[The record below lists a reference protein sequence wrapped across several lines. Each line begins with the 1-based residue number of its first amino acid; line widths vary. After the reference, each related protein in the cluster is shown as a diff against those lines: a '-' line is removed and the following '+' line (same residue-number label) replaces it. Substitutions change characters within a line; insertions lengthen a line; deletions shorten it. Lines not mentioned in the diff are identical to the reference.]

1 LKSRLVDFAFWLGWN
16 ALWVMPQRIAFFLF
30 DKAAYITWR
39 SKGNSIKQLELNL
52 SRVLNCS
59 PDDLQIRPLSLRAM
73 KSYMRYYCETFM
85 LPRWTDEQLF
95 ERVRA
100 ENSIQVVDALK
111 TGGAVLTLP
120 HLANW
125 DWAGAWAARYF
136 GSLCTVAER
145 LRPEGVFQKFL
156 KARESIGIT
165 LMPLTGEG
173 GTYEFLRHHIN
184 QGRLVALL
192 GDRDVARSGMGN
204 QFFGHRTALPI
215 GAALLA
221 LDTGRPLFTCAPWYD
236 GETLVISFDSEIIFD
251 RSPVQGRDRL
261 RRAQEITKLV
271 AANFENHIR
280 SHPENWHQLQP
291 VWPDLV
297 LGNVSPEV
305 SQETAS

>member
-1 LKSRLVDFAFWLGWN
+1 
-16 ALWVMPQRIAFFLF
+16 MAFFLF
-30 DKAAYITWR
+30 DKAAQITWR
-39 SKGNSIKQLELNL
+39 REVNSIKQLELNL
-52 SRVLNCS
+52 SRVLDCN
-59 PDDLQIRPLSLRAM
+59 PDDPQIRALSLRTM
-73 KSYMRYYCETFM
+73 QSYMRYYCETFM
-85 LPRWTDEQLF
+85 LPRWNDEQLLG
-95 ERVRA
+95 RVRA
-100 ENSIQVVDALK
+100 ENSNPVVEALK
-111 TGGAVLTLP
+111 SGGAVLTLP

-156 KARESIGIT
+156 KARESRGIT

-173 GTYEFLRHHIN
+173 GTYEYLRQHIN

-204 QFFGHRTALPI
+204 LLFGHRTSLPI

-271 AANFENHIR
+271 ATNFENHIR

-291 VWPDLV
+291 IWPDLV
-297 LGNVSPEV
+297 VGKVLPGVV
-305 SQETAS
+305 QETAP

>member
-1 LKSRLVDFAFWLGWN
+1 MAY
-16 ALWVMPQRIAFFLF
+16 FLF
-30 DKAAYITWR
+30 DKAAHITWR
-39 SKGNSIKQLELNL
+39 REVTSVRQLELNL
-52 SRVLNCS
+52 SRVLECS
-59 PDDLQIRPLSLRAM
+59 LDDSRIRPLSLRNM
-73 KSYMRYYCETFM
+73 QSYMRYYCETFM
-85 LPRWTDEQLF
+85 LPRWTDEQLLD
-95 ERVRA
+95 RVRA
-100 ENSIQVVDALK
+100 ENSMQVVEALRS
-111 TGGAVLTLP
+111 GGAVLTLP

-156 KARESIGIT
+156 KARESRGIT

-173 GTYEFLRHHIN
+173 GTYEFLRQHIM

-192 GDRDVARSGMGN
+192 GDRDVAKNGMGN
-204 QFFGHRTALPI
+204 QFFGHRTSLPI

-236 GETLVISFDSEIIFD
+236 GETLVISFDSEIVFD
-251 RSPVQGRDRL
+251 RTPVEGRERL
-261 RRAQEITKLV
+261 RRAQEITRQV

-291 VWPDLV
+291 IWPDLV
-297 LGNVSPEV
+297 VGNVSSEV
-305 SQETAS
+305 AQETS